1 MFKRT
6 IENWKKEKSTKLKN
20 LKELYSRNEKDW
32 GDDNNI
38 PTFFL
43 CMNSEWIFG
52 LLGFSKILVVF
63 SKVFLQPYKVCLR
76 YVPDVFSRQHF
87 LKKMQILRIFF
98 VKYFAIFGECA
109 DCRNR
114 MGLIDLTYQK
124 NVFNSNCHFIVPT
137 TNFFILWRFNIIN
150 FFDQF
155 FRPTIKGTIFRMT
168 LSRPVTFPT
177 NHYQADHHEI
187 QKSIIMCLIN
197 LFTVNLGHSA
207 C

>member
-1 MFKRT
+1 MIITFQHFFFVWT
-6 IENWKKEKSTKLKN
+6 Q
-20 LKELYSRNEKDW
+20 NE
-32 GDDNNI
+32 
-38 PTFFL
+38 
-43 CMNSEWIFG
+43 FG
-52 LLGFSKILVVF
+52 LLGSSKILVVF
-63 SKVFLQPYKVCLR
+63 SEVFLQPYKVCLR
-76 YVPDVFSRQHF
+76 YVPEVFSRQHF
-87 LKKMQILRIFF
+87 LKKMQILRNFF
-98 VKYFAIFGECA
+98 LS
-109 DCRNR
+109 N
-114 MGLIDLTYQK
+114 GLIDLTYQK
-124 NVFNSNCHFIVPT
+124 NVFNTNCHFIVPT